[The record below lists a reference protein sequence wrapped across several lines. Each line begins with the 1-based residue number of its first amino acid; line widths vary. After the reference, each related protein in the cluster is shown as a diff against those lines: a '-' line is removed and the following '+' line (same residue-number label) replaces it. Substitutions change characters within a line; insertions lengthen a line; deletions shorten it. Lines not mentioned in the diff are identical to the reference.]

1 MRDRSKS
8 EMHVLRPGVE
18 VEQCLLVQ
26 ENPGGIDGPRG
37 RVSRDNLRC
46 GLDRDPGEQVAIT
59 CLQKVDDLTQVT
71 GLRDLGCGVTDDVDE
86 RVADFVEAR
95 VLRTRRDRRPPER
108 VVPGSWLAAGRNV
121 QPAHQPSHCG
131 LQTIHAEA
139 SEERGHAWRQLAEP
153 ERIDQGDHAGTG
165 AEDGALLASGLRLEG
180 TSQER
185 TGLFQMTGRK
195 GLGQVQDLAGVYPVR
210 TRPQGFDDLR
220 DEASGLLGW
229 YR

>member
-71 GLRDLGCGVTDDVDE
+71 GLR
-86 RVADFVEAR
+86 
-95 VLRTRRDRRPPER
+95 
-108 VVPGSWLAAGRNV
+108 
-121 QPAHQPSHCG
+121 
-131 LQTIHAEA
+131 
-139 SEERGHAWRQLAEP
+139 
-153 ERIDQGDHAGTG
+153 
-165 AEDGALLASGLRLEG
+165 LEG

>member
-71 GLRDLGCGVTDDVDE
+71 GLRDLGCGVTDDV
-86 RVADFVEAR
+86 
-95 VLRTRRDRRPPER
+95 
-108 VVPGSWLAAGRNV
+108 
-121 QPAHQPSHCG
+121 
-131 LQTIHAEA
+131 
-139 SEERGHAWRQLAEP
+139 EERGHAWRQLAEP